1 MSLAPAQKSEEVI
14 KKYMEEVPVVPDE
27 VYFYVLCTSINL

>member
-1 MSLAPAQKSEEVI
+1 MSLAPAQKPEEVI

-27 VYFYVLCTSINL
+27 VFLCTGINL